1 LFLARLKKKKKLKLK
16 ALLLGLLMVG
26 GIKLIKLMPVF
37 LALIK
42 LKAIKAIILA
52 LISLAISVGGSAGS
66 LIQRKLALFQSSPM
80 KHVKTVEVTDC
91 LFSKLFYLR
100 GTLKSLCFF
109 YSNWE
114 IFVHLRY
121 WQNVY

>member
-1 LFLARLKKKKKLKLK
+1 MDFILLISARLKKKKKLKLK
-16 ALLLGLLMVG
+16 ALLLGLVMVG
-26 GIKLIKLMPVF
+26 GIKLIKLMPIF

-80 KHVKTVEVTDC
+80 KHVKTVEVTTAFILLHFFLTS
-91 LFSKLFYLR
+91 LFLISNALF
-100 GTLKSLCFF
+100 
-109 YSNWE
+109 
-114 IFVHLRY
+114 
-121 WQNVY
+121 

>member
-1 LFLARLKKKKKLKLK
+1 LKKKKKLKLK

-80 KHVKTVEVTDC
+80 KHVKTVEVTPTFLIKTF
-91 LFSKLFYLR
+91 LFLALKIVYLALAR
-100 GTLKSLCFF
+100 T
-109 YSNWE
+109 NIHRE
-114 IFVHLRY
+114 NQTIMIIFPFT
-121 WQNVY
+121 